1 MNELFDNDS
10 LLVNGRTLQ
19 VACVYSDFTQSLAKR
34 LLKASSSLS
43 FDVVDVIP
51 DQLENL
57 KRKLP
62 NAKNVTLTCND
73 AQDLQFRNETFHR
86 VVLFFLLHEMPNE
99 VRIQTLR
106 QAMRVLQPGGK
117 LVILDYHEPHSWYWK
132 SIMSGMFR
140 LYEPFA
146 KDLWKHEVEEWLPT
160 SDEYQYNISK
170 EEYFDGLY
178 QKVVVRKDSS
188 HLN

>member
-1 MNELFDNDS
+1 MEC
-10 LLVNGRTLQ
+10 RTLQ
-19 VACVYSDFTQSLAKR
+19 VACVYSDFTQTLAQHLQEASASALSL
-34 LLKASSSLS
+34 
-43 FDVVDVIP
+43 DVVDVIP
-51 DQLENL
+51 AQIENL
-57 KRKLP
+57 KQKLP
-62 NAKNVTLTCND
+62 KSNNVALSCND
-73 AQDLQFRNETFHR
+73 AQDLQFRDETFHQ

-146 KDLWKHEVEEWLPT
+146 KDLWKHNAVEEWLPT
-160 SDEYQYNISK
+160 SDDYQYSISK

-178 QKVVVRKDSS
+178 QKVVVRKRS
-188 HLN
+188 